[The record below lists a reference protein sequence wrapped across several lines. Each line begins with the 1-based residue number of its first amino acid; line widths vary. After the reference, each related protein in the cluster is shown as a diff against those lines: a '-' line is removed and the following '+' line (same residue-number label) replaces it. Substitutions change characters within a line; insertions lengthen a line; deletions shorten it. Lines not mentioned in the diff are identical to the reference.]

1 MTAASP
7 ATDRSGPRSGG
18 RPGLDAIAVAT
29 MVLLTFSW
37 GLNQVAVKVSNVGYN
52 PMLIVLVRSAVGA
65 VLVYLWCRWRGIA
78 LLQRDGTLLPG
89 IAAGVLFGLEFML
102 MYLGLDY
109 TSAARGALMVST
121 MPFFVL
127 VGGHFLL
134 GERVTPA
141 KLFGLVLAFAGVV
154 LIFSDNLSVP
164 GPMAIRG
171 DLLCLGA
178 GALWAATV
186 LVIKGTRLAQASAE
200 KTLLYQLLVS
210 VLFVAPL
217 VPFSGPLLRE
227 PNWLATWSVVYQ
239 AVFVVAFTYVLW
251 FWLMRSYPAS
261 SLSSF
266 TFLTPAFGVLL
277 SGLLLNEP
285 LSLLIFVALAL
296 IAAGLY
302 LVNRPARAVPPG

>member
-7 ATDRSGPRSGG
+7 AKGGSAGRS
-18 RPGLDAIAVAT
+18 GLDAIAVAT

-52 PMLIVLVRSAVGA
+52 PILIVLVRSAVGGI
-65 VLVYLWCRWRGIA
+65 LVYLWCRWRAIP

-102 MYLGLDY
+102 IYVGLDY
-109 TSAARGALMVST
+109 TSAARGALMLNT

-141 KLFGLVLAFAGVV
+141 KFFGLVLAFAGVV

>member
-7 ATDRSGPRSGG
+7 ATGRPGS
-18 RPGLDAIAVAT
+18 RPGLDAVAVAT

-37 GLNQVAVKVSNVGYN
+37 GLNQVAIKVSNTGYN
-52 PMLIVLVRSAVGA
+52 PMLIVLVRSAIGGG
-65 VLVYLWCRWRGIA
+65 LVYLWCRRRGIP
-78 LLQRDGTLLPG
+78 LMQRDGTLLPG
-89 IAAGVLFGLEFML
+89 IAAGALFGAEFVL
-102 MYLGLDY
+102 MYVGLDY
-109 TSAARGALMVST
+109 TSAARGALMVAT

-134 GERVTPA
+134 GERITLA
-141 KLFGLVLAFAGVV
+141 KFLGLVLAFAGVV
-154 LIFSDNLSVP
+154 LIFSDDLSLP
-164 GPMAIRG
+164 GPMAVWG

-178 GALWAATV
+178 GAFWAVTV

-217 VPFSGPLLRE
+217 VPLSGPLLRD
-227 PNWLATWSVVYQ
+227 ATWIATASVAYQ
-239 AVFVVAFTYVLW
+239 AVFVVAVTYVLW

-285 LSLLIFVALAL
+285 LSLRIFAALAL

-302 LVNRPARAVPPG
+302 LVNRPGRAAPPG

>member
-1 MTAASP
+1 MTASSP
-7 ATDRSGPRSGG
+7 ATDRS
-18 RPGLDAIAVAT
+18 GLDAIAVAT

-78 LLQRDGTLLPG
+78 LLQRDATLVPG

>member
-7 ATDRSGPRSGG
+7 ATDRSGRRS
-18 RPGLDAIAVAT
+18 GLDAIAVAT

-52 PMLIVLVRSAVGA
+52 PILIVLVRSAVGA
-65 VLVYLWCRWRGIA
+65 VLVYLWCRWRAIP
-78 LLQRDGTLLPG
+78 LLQRDGTLVPG

-141 KLFGLVLAFAGVV
+141 KLFGLMLAFAGVV